1 MDYHAGWGTV
11 RGREIDRS
19 GYKADDRQMALIG
32 VAVVV
37 VLGSALRDLAF
48 RIHMRRAVIVM
59 QSLMKVVMR
68 QTPAFFQADGVG
80 QRRLDQQ
87 KAENQDREI
96 PHRCNLPFRR
106 DGDKQR

>member
-1 MDYHAGWGTV
+1 MDHQAGWRTV
-11 RGREIDRS
+11 HSRETDRS

-37 VLGSALRDLAF
+37 MLGSVLRDLAF
-48 RIHMRRAVIVM
+48 RIHMRRVVIVM

-68 QTPAFFQADGVG
+68 QTPADGVG

-96 PHRCNLPFRR
+96 PHSLKLPFPH
-106 DGDKQR
+106 DCDKQR